1 MGMVLGAMV
10 SNASTH
16 AGRAAVS
23 LNALALGDAFGAR
36 LFAPDGAEAVRER
49 TLPPGPWEWTDDTEM
64 ACSVYAVL
72 YRYGRVDQDALVAS
86 FAAHYDALRGY
97 HTATDHLLRSVRAGG
112 DWRTLAPAQFDGAGS
127 WGSGA
132 AMRVAPLGAWFADDV
147 AEAVRQA
154 RLSAEVTH
162 THPDG
167 IAGAVAVAAAAAV
180 AVRCEPLGAGGF
192 LGEVLDYI
200 PSGAVHE
207 AVHDARAL
215 LISSDPCAV
224 AAELGCGELIGA
236 RDTVPF
242 ALWAAAKHHDDLPG
256 ALWAAAAAASA
267 AGGDLDT
274 TCAIVG
280 GIVGTRLPWGQ
291 LPAGWRER
299 AEPLPEWVPVPAS
312 RS

>member
-1 MGMVLGAMV
+1 MSTNV
-10 SNASTH
+10 STR

-23 LNALALGDAFGAR
+23 LSALAAGDAFGAR
-36 LFAPDGAEAVRER
+36 LLEPDGAQAVRGR
-49 TLPPGPWEWTDDTEM
+49 VLPPGPWEWTDDTEM

-72 YRYGRVDQDALVAS
+72 YRCGRVDQDALVAG

-97 HTATDHLLRSVRAGG
+97 HRATDHLLRSVRAGG
-112 DWRTLAPAQFDGAGS
+112 DWRALAPAQFGGAGS

-147 AEAVRQA
+147 AEAARQA
-154 RLSAEVTH
+154 ALSARVTH

-167 IAGAVAVAAAAAV
+167 VAGAVAVAVAAAV
-180 AVRCEPLGAGGF
+180 AARGDPLGSHEF
-192 LGEVLDYI
+192 LDEVLDHV
-200 PSGAVHE
+200 PSGTVREGVA
-207 AVHDARAL
+207 DARAL
-215 LISSDPCAV
+215 LISADPCAV

-242 ALWAAAKHHDDLPG
+242 ALWTAAKHHDDFPG
-256 ALWAAAAAASA
+256 ALWAAAAAGVR

-280 GIVGTRLPWGQ
+280 GVVGTRLPGGR
-291 LPAGWRER
+291 LPEEWRR
-299 AEPLPEWVPVPAS
+299 RTEPLPEWVPV
-312 RS
+312 